1 VGLRAPAPPASAALA
16 LAFALATGAAACHD
30 VGLYPLRA
38 RPPDAGADAVTD
50 TPTITDTPTVTDT
63 PTITDAPTVT
73 DTPTVVACQNL
84 NGPVIGF
91 AALTSKSDAGVSQVG
106 TTGGSGPTIP
116 VSNLDDLMFYA
127 GDTAPHIIQ
136 INGMLT
142 FPPIPDGG
150 TSNTPVKV
158 ASNKTIVGMGAD
170 SGLVGGGLDL
180 TYSTNV
186 IVRNL
191 KILKAYG
198 GDAIH
203 LQYSRNVW
211 VDHCD
216 LSCDTDIA
224 LRGTCDDLVS
234 VTHATDYVTV
244 SWTVYHD
251 HHDTGIIGHSDS
263 TLAEME
269 DPGHLTVTYHHDLFT
284 RVDGGP
290 RARWG
295 TVNHFNVDFEHVTDY
310 AVAST
315 TYADVYVESSV
326 FNDVAKPLTTTL
338 STSPDGYIT
347 EGTGD
352 RANEYVA
359 PTTSGQNVRANM
371 IIVPPPQYPYGPVDA
386 VQSVPTIV
394 QTCAGTG
401 KIDPLPIPMP

>member
-234 VTHATDYVTV
+234 VTQ
-244 SWTVYHD
+244 
-251 HHDTGIIGHSDS
+251 
-263 TLAEME
+263 

-295 TVNHFNVDFEHVTDY
+295 TVNLFNVDFEHVTDY